1 MNTTIA
7 FLLSNVRARTSTDA
21 HAHAAKRYKT
31 DNEPNGRTTNTLGR
45 GSGKGA
51 GCDKMCAYTGLLL
64 FRFKTISTDVVVN
77 FAMASPNDESDEGFS
92 CISIIE
98 RQELC
103 RCDKDPPTLTH
114 WIGLM
119 KHFLRF
125 QRLRRIWSYLGSH
138 LKDREAIGRGQLGDR
153 IA

>member
-1 MNTTIA
+1 MRTRM
-7 FLLSNVRARTSTDA
+7 LL
-21 HAHAAKRYKT
+21 
-31 DNEPNGRTTNTLGR
+31 NGIKQTTNRMDEQRTRWG

-77 FAMASPNDESDEGFS
+77 FAMASSNDESDEGFS

-138 LKDREAIGRGQLGDR
+138 LKDRKAIGRGQIR
-153 IA
+153 NIPVE